1 MKRNDGQT
9 LLEIYHSRHKVPYAL
24 NKLENCKRKILEFC
38 KNRRLKVCRVRN
50 IFLVAN
56 ERVLFLKLQSQHLE
70 RFELVE

>member
-9 LLEIYHSRHKVPYAL
+9 LLKIYHSRHKVPYAL

-38 KNRRLKVCRVRN
+38 KNRRLKVCKVRN
-50 IFLVAN
+50 LYLVAN
-56 ERVLFLKLQSQHLE
+56 ARVLFLKLLSQYLE